1 MWKNIRIFSII
12 FFILSMVVLA
22 GCGQNVPAGN
32 GTSTPAP
39 AASTP
44 TPANPDLILATTTS
58 TQDSGLL
65 DVLIPMFEQKTGYK
79 VKTVAQGTGAA
90 LALGQKGEA
99 DVLLT
104 HAPSSEQPLVDDR
117 TAVNYQLLMHNDFII
132 VGPANDPAGVKKA
145 ATLKDV
151 FKAISDSKSI
161 FISRGDKSG
170 TDTKEKDLWKKAE
183 ISPGGSWY
191 QESGVGMGQTLNIA
205 SQKAGYTLTDRA
217 TYLANKDNLQLE
229 ILREGD
235 STLLNIYHVMQVNPE
250 KFPKVNKDGA
260 KAFVDFMTGT
270 ETQKTIGEFGK
281 DKYGQALFFP
291 DYGKKMED
299 LGK

>member
-1 MWKNIRIFSII
+1 MKKNIRVLSVILLIF
-12 FFILSMVVLA
+12 SMVVFA
-22 GCGQNVPAGN
+22 GCGQTA
-32 GTSTPAP
+32 STTTTAP
-39 AASTP
+39 AAVP
-44 TPANPDLILATTTS
+44 TPANPNLILATTTS

-65 DVLIPMFEQKTGYK
+65 DVLIPAFEKKTGYK
-79 VKTVAQGTGAA
+79 VKTAAHGTGAA

-99 DVLLT
+99 DVMLV
-104 HAPSSEQPLVDDR
+104 HAPSLEKPLVDNQ
-117 TAVNYQLLMHNDFII
+117 TAINYQLIMHNDFII
-132 VGPANDPAGVKKA
+132 VGPANDPAGIKSA

-151 FKAISDSKSI
+151 FKAIANTKST

-183 ISPGGSWY
+183 ITPSGSWY

-205 SQKAGYTLTDRA
+205 SQKGAYTLTDRA
-217 TYLANKDNLQLE
+217 TYLANKKTLQLE
-229 ILREGD
+229 ILREGN
-235 STLLNIYHVMQVNPE
+235 SSLLNIYHVMQVNPD

-260 KAFVDFMTGT
+260 KAFVEFMTSAG
-270 ETQKTIGEFGK
+270 TQKMIGEFGK
-281 DKYGQALFFP
+281 DKYGQALFIP